1 MGKRVEVTEEHDV
14 FRRGFISL
22 KEATLRYER
31 FDGQM
36 SEPVTRLYFDRGDSV
51 AALLHDP
58 SADTL
63 TLVEQ
68 FRYPAYV
75 TGHGWLLELPAGVV
89 EREHGESEEETMRR
103 EIMEE
108 TGYEVASLEPIT
120 TCYPSPGGSSER
132 IFLYYAQISEAARRG
147 AGGGVDQGGRYS
159 RGHDAR
165 RGGAAQTGRW
175 RDRGRQD
182 DHRAAVACASAGWP
196 LGALSA
202 RVSRPQWRAESR
214 LRHTRHRARR

>member
-1 MGKRVEVTEEHDV
+1 MNRRVEVTEERDV
-14 FRRGFISL
+14 FRRAFFSL

-58 SADTL
+58 AADTL

-89 EREHGESEEETMRR
+89 ERDSGESEEETMRR

-108 TGYEVASLEPIT
+108 TGYVVASLEPIT

-132 IFLYYAQISEAARRG
+132 IFLYYAQISEDVRHG
-147 AGGGVDQGGRYS
+147 PGGGVDAGEDTRVVTLPVEEALRRLDDGEIV
-159 RGHDAR
+159 DAKTIIALQWLAGR
-165 RGGAAQTGRW
+165 RGNR
-175 RDRGRQD
+175 
-182 DHRAAVACASAGWP
+182 
-196 LGALSA
+196 
-202 RVSRPQWRAESR
+202 
-214 LRHTRHRARR
+214 

>member
-147 AGGGVDQGGRYS
+147 AGGGVDQGEDTRVVTMPVEEALRRLDAGEIV
-159 RGHDAR
+159 DAKTIIALQWLAR
-165 RGGAAQTGRW
+165 RRAGR
-175 RDRGRQD
+175 
-182 DHRAAVACASAGWP
+182 
-196 LGALSA
+196 
-202 RVSRPQWRAESR
+202 
-214 LRHTRHRARR
+214 